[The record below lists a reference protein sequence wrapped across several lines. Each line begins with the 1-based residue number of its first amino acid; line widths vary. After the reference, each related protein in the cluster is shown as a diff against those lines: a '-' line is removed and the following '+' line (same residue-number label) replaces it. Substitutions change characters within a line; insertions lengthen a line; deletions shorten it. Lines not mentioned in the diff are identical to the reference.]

1 MQETMQTDPQQL
13 AGIYD
18 ELESATR
25 SLLQEQEVSDT
36 DITVT
41 REVGMCY
48 VGQSYQLRVPMTNK
62 IDSVTNEKLSDFF
75 HASHAEHYGFSN
87 ENEATQI
94 VNLRVLGIGKVDR
107 PVLRKLDAAKDS
119 PKRAVKGVRKVYFSD
134 ESEMIEV
141 ELYDR
146 ENLLA
151 GDMFKGPAIIEQM
164 DTTVVIPKNSG
175 VEVEEF
181 GNIIISLNNE

>member
-1 MQETMQTDPQQL
+1 M
-13 AGIYD
+13 
-18 ELESATR
+18 
-25 SLLQEQEVSDT
+25 
-36 DITVT
+36 
-41 REVGMCY
+41 
-48 VGQSYQLRVPMTNK
+48 
-62 IDSVTNEKLSDFF
+62 
-75 HASHAEHYGFSN
+75 
-87 ENEATQI
+87 
-94 VNLRVLGIGKVDR
+94 RVLGIGKVDR

-141 ELYDR
+141 EIYDR

-164 DTTVVIPKNSG
+164 DTTVVIPKNAG

-181 GNIIISLNNE
+181 GNIIISLNNK